1 MGKTLA
7 MLVAEARASITE
19 ISVEML
25 QSKISSGADLLLVDV
40 REPAEWG
47 AGHIAGAVL
56 IPRGI
61 LESSADL
68 EILKRHALLS
78 AARAREVVLYCA
90 SGGRSAFGAQ
100 RLEEMGFTNVASL
113 AGGFGAWEEA
123 ALPVVND

>member
-68 EILKRHALLS
+68 EIPKRHALLS

>member
-1 MGKTLA
+1 
-7 MLVAEARASITE
+7 
-19 ISVEML
+19 ML
-25 QSKISSGADLLLVDV
+25 QSRISSGADLLLVDV

-47 AGHIAGAVL
+47 AGHIAGAML

-68 EILKRHALLS
+68 EIPKRHALLS
-78 AARAREVVLYCA
+78 AARGREVVLYCA